1 MYRRPRV
8 MLSWR
13 SYAIGSFATLTV
25 ALGLGAAREGVNLSV
40 ESIAD
45 DVLTNPVKIIVRL
58 YNIFHEQYVSSI
70 QHLAYLFARVCAAI
84 VVVISS

>member
-1 MYRRPRV
+1 